1 MQVGQAIQTMRV
13 ATGLRQG
20 IVAGAIGISQGRL
33 SQVEAGDITPSPELV
48 ARIVEVLNA
57 HRIDRDGAYAEA
69 HTAAREW
76 LAGHAQEAQAR

>member
-1 MQVGQAIQTMRV
+1 MQVGAALQTMRL

-20 IVAGAIGISQGRL
+20 DVARAIGMSQEWL
-33 SQVEAGDITPSPELV
+33 SRVETGDTLPAAEQVAL
-48 ARIVEVLNA
+48 IVEVLNA